1 MGASFNPRAMA
12 ALPARRLKPE
22 IMEFDMTPTISLM
35 AVFVSAGL
43 LAGAA
48 PAFAETGN
56 DAGHRYHAQR
66 VETGGDPVYCIRQDR
81 VGTLIPQ
88 RTCMT
93 RRGWIKSGAQVIDDG
108 EPAFAAYDRQ
118 NKGR

>member
-1 MGASFNPRAMA
+1 
-12 ALPARRLKPE
+12 
-22 IMEFDMTPTISLM
+22 MTPTISLM
-35 AVFVSAGL
+35 AAFASAGL
-43 LAGAA
+43 LAGAT
-48 PAFAETGN
+48 PAFAGT

-81 VGTLIPQ
+81 VDSLIPQ

-93 RRGWIKSGAQVIDDG
+93 RRGWIKSGAQVIDDS